1 MLYKAS
7 PPPDSMVGSTPL
19 VWQKIL
25 GYIVI
30 VLFVI
35 SFFLLPTAAVSL
47 AVTLCYY
54 PNVPFYLKILNTALL
69 IIASVSY
76 ILAPREWKVFRTVG
90 QFLYELL
97 KFHHNLSEKEIQE
110 YVKMGEKHRL
120 IMGMHPHGII
130 PIHALLWASY
140 CNQYLP
146 ELYGFGA
153 VADVVTYLPIIRNIL
168 GYLTTG
174 SATYKILFNG
184 ITQKNQNLF
193 ILPGGIAEIYESSVG
208 RNHVIFNNRRGL
220 IRLSLQTGALLIPTY
235 MFGANDFF
243 INYTQ
248 GEDGFIS
255 RLSRY
260 LRVSLV
266 LFGGYLGLP
275 YFPFIPPKVTLV
287 IGKPIQLTK
296 KYAKN
301 EVIPDEVIEALHDQ
315 YLKEIQRIYDEYKAD
330 AGYPGS
336 ELEIS

>member
-1 MLYKAS
+1 
-7 PPPDSMVGSTPL
+7 
-19 VWQKIL
+19 
-25 GYIVI
+25 
-30 VLFVI
+30 
-35 SFFLLPTAAVSL
+35 
-47 AVTLCYY
+47 
-54 PNVPFYLKILNTALL
+54 
-69 IIASVSY
+69 
-76 ILAPREWKVFRTVG
+76 
-90 QFLYELL
+90 
-97 KFHHNLSEKEIQE
+97 
-110 YVKMGEKHRL
+110 
-120 IMGMHPHGII
+120 MHPHGII

-140 CNQYLP
+140 CHQYLP

-153 VADVVTYLPIIRNIL
+153 VADVVTYLPIIRNVL

-184 ITQKNQNLF
+184 ITQKNQNLY

-275 YFPFIPPKVTLV
+275 FFPFIPPKVTLV

-315 YLKEIQRIYDEYKAD
+315 YLKEIQRIYDEYKAE

-336 ELEIS
+336 KLEIS